1 MKKLTTIALVLAYFS
16 ANTTSPGTCQT
27 QYNNTCSQCS
37 AQYELDIQVSDAFS
51 SATGGLS
58 YGTILKKSATKRHE
72 ECMGR
77 AASVRD
83 NCQNLK

>member
-27 QYNNTCSQCS
+27 QYNNSSSQCDT
-37 AQYELDIQVSDAFS
+37 QYQLDIQVSDAFS

-58 YGTILKKSATKRHE
+58 YGTILKKSATKKYN
-72 ECMGR
+72 ECVGR
-77 AASVRD
+77 AITARS
-83 NCQNLK
+83 NCNDQR